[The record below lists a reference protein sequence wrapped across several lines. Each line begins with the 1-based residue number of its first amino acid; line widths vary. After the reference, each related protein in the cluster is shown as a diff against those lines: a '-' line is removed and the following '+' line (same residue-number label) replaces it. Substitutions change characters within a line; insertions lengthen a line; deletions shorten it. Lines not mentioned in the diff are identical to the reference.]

1 MFSNPEQNIAQLGL
15 LDGMTV
21 ADFGAGTGAYSK
33 AAANKVGYTG
43 KVYAIEVQKDLV
55 KKLESE
61 IKQWGISNV
70 ECIWGNIE
78 KRHGTN
84 LADHSVDAVII
95 SNVLFQAD
103 DKLGLID
110 EAKRILKQGGKILF
124 IDWSDSFSGMGP
136 NPDHV
141 ITEDKARELFLKR
154 GFKTV
159 ENIRAGAHHYG
170 IIFSYNESR

>member
-21 ADFGAGTGAYSK
+21 ADFGAGSGAYSK
-33 AAANKVGYTG
+33 VAANKVGYTG

-61 IKQWGISNV
+61 MKHWGISNV

-78 KRHGTN
+78 KKHGTN
-84 LADHSVDAVII
+84 LADHSVDAVIV
-95 SNVLFQAD
+95 SNVLFQAE

-110 EAKRILKQGGKILF
+110 EAKRILKKDGKVLF

-136 NPDHV
+136 SQEHV
-141 ITEDKARELFLKR
+141 ITESTARELFTKG
-154 GFKTV
+154 GFKAL

-170 IIFSYNESR
+170 IIFIHE